1 MWTVIKMN
9 IEDVKEQ
16 TIGSIYNDVDASIV
30 ELFVKDQEY
39 NDTYRIIM
47 QRQHICGQ
55 VSISGLCFLNG
66 TASYQADFNFGG
78 YIKLKEVINNIAG
91 GDIFGK

>member
-1 MWTVIKMN
+1 MKVVIEMN

-16 TIGSIYNDVDASIV
+16 TIGPIYNGANASIV
-30 ELFVKDQEY
+30 ELFVRDEEY
-39 NDTYRIIM
+39 HDTYRIIM

-55 VSISGLCFLNG
+55 AGIGGLCFLNG

-78 YIKLKEVINNIAG
+78 YMKLKEVINNIAG
-91 GDIFGK
+91 GDIFNK